1 MRVISRITFMLALTA
16 ALLSHVPARSWA
28 KSSPVPDSFPVD
40 SVRAGMTGV
49 GYSVFEG
56 SKVDTFGVTI
66 LGVLKG
72 YRPGATLIL
81 SRAHGAF
88 LERTGIIAGM
98 SGSPVYIN
106 GRLLGAI
113 AYTWAFTKDPV
124 GGITPIGEMLDLL
137 PTEPVQAEV
146 DDRLGALDTAPR
158 DESSPPPSGLYDP
171 TGARPIATPLV
182 LSGFTADAIKF
193 LKPWMEE
200 RGFVAS
206 PGGGEVPGIGCDE
219 IVPGSAVGVQLVR
232 GDWSAAAI
240 GTVTYRDKD
249 KVLAFGH
256 PFVAMGW
263 VRFPLTAATIHTV
276 FASQQISSKIGS
288 PSTPCGTLVAD
299 RSTGIYGEIGAQP
312 SMIPVRVDI
321 AGTGKRAKHYRFEVA
336 RSRFLT
342 PGLIGS
348 TVVNSISE
356 ALNDVG
362 FATLRYDIT
371 YHMNGGSTVLKKGN
385 ALLTQS
391 PVSGV
396 GEQVTQSLQLLLSD
410 HLKPS
415 TLDSAAIT
423 VHATTGLEAARI
435 SEVRVRPA
443 VAAPGDSVEVEV
455 TLRRG
460 ASAVET
466 RHVRLRVPPQT
477 PEGELMVRVC
487 DGEETDRWDRE
498 RAPERYKPETFDEVV
513 RLMEEERRL
522 DRLYV
527 QLYRAAAGA
536 SVRGDEI
543 SHAPPSVLGVLGAD
557 RKAGVVAPTKGA
569 TLAERTV
576 ETEFVTRGCESAKLD
591 VVPDRL
597 K

>member
-1 MRVISRITFMLALTA
+1 MRLIYSIAFVFGFGAT
-16 ALLSHVPARSWA
+16 LLSSAPARAARPPVPA
-28 KSSPVPDSFPVD
+28 SFPVD

-49 GYSVFEG
+49 GLSVFEG
-56 SKVDTFGVTI
+56 TRVDSFGVTI
-66 LGVLKG
+66 LGVLRG
-72 YRPGATLIL
+72 YRPGATLVL
-81 SRAHGAF
+81 ARAHGPF
-88 LERTGIIAGM
+88 LERTGVIAGM
-98 SGSPVYIN
+98 SGSPVYIQ

-137 PTEPVQAEV
+137 PSEPVAAEV
-146 DDRLGALDTAPR
+146 EDRLGAGPAPR
-158 DESSPPPSGLYDP
+158 DDSSPPPAGLYDP

-182 LSGFTADAIKF
+182 LSGFTADAIRF
-193 LKPWMEE
+193 LKPWMDE

-206 PGGGEVPGIGCDE
+206 PGGGTVPGPSCDS
-219 IVPGSAVGVQLVR
+219 IVPGSAVGVQLIR

-240 GTVTYRDKD
+240 GTVTYRDQD
-249 KVLAFGH
+249 KILAFGH

-321 AGTGKRAKHYRFEVA
+321 TGTGKRAKRYRFEVA

-348 TVVNSISE
+348 AVVNSISE

-362 FATLRYDIT
+362 FATLRYDLT
-371 YHMNGGSTVLKKGN
+371 YHMNGGATTLRKGN

-391 PVSGV
+391 PVAGV

-410 HLKPS
+410 HLKPT
-415 TLDSAAIT
+415 TLDSASISVRA
-423 VHATTGLEAARI
+423 AAGLEAARI
-435 SEVRVRPA
+435 SEVRLRPSM
-443 VAAPGDSVEVEV
+443 AAPGDSVEVEV

-460 ASAVET
+460 ASGSET
-466 RHVRLRVPPQT
+466 RRVRLRVPPQT
-477 PEGELMVRVC
+477 PEGELTVRVC

-513 RLMEEERRL
+513 KLMEEERRL
-522 DRLYV
+522 DHLYV
-527 QLYRAAAGA
+527 QLYRAGGGA
-536 SVRGDEI
+536 SVRGGEI
-543 SHAPPSVLGVLGAD
+543 SQAPPSVLGVLGAD
-557 RKAGVVAPTKGA
+557 RKSGAVAPTKGA
-569 TLAERTV
+569 TLAERSIPM
-576 ETEFVTRGCESAKLD
+576 EFVTRGCESAKLD

-597 K
+597 R

>member
-1 MRVISRITFMLALTA
+1 MRLIYNITLNLWLATALFSLAPGA
-16 ALLSHVPARSWA
+16 ALAARP
-28 KSSPVPDSFPVD
+28 PVPEAFPVE

-49 GYSVFEG
+49 GLSVFEG
-56 SKVDTFGVTI
+56 TRVDSFPVTI
-66 LGVLKG
+66 LGVLRG
-72 YRPGATLIL
+72 YRPGATLVL
-81 SRAHGAF
+81 ARAHGTF

-98 SGSPVYIN
+98 SGSPVYIQ

-124 GGITPIGEMLDLL
+124 AGITPIGEMLDLM
-137 PTEPVQAEV
+137 PTEPVTSEV
-146 DDRLGALDTAPR
+146 DERLGMADPPR
-158 DESSPPPSGLYDP
+158 DETSPPATGLYDP
-171 TGARPIATPLV
+171 TGARPISTPLV
-182 LSGFTADAIKF
+182 LSGFTADAIRF
-193 LKPWMEE
+193 LKPWMED

-206 PGGGEVPGIGCDE
+206 PGGGSVPGMECDS
-219 IVPGSAVGVQLVR
+219 IVPGSAVGVQLIR

-249 KVLAFGH
+249 RILAFGH

-276 FASQQISSKIGS
+276 FASQQISAKVGS

-321 AGTGKRAKHYRFEVA
+321 TGTGKRSKHYRFEVA
-336 RSRFLT
+336 RSRYLT
-342 PGLIGS
+342 PGLVGS

-362 FATLRYDIT
+362 FATLRYDLT
-371 YHMNGGSTVLKKGN
+371 YHMNGGATTIRKGN
-385 ALLTQS
+385 VILTQS
-391 PVSGV
+391 PIAGV
-396 GEQVTQSLQLLLSD
+396 GDQVSQSLTVLLGE
-410 HLKPS
+410 HFKPS
-415 TLDSAAIT
+415 TLDSASIA

-443 VAAPGDSVEVEV
+443 MAAPGDSVEVEIM
-455 TLRRG
+455 LRRG
-460 ASAVET
+460 ASDVET
-466 RHVRLRVPPQT
+466 RQVRLRVPPET
-477 PEGELMVRVC
+477 PEGELTVRVC

-498 RAPERYKPETFDEVV
+498 RTPERYKPETFDDVV
-513 RLMEEERRL
+513 RVFQEERRL

-527 QLYRAAAGA
+527 QLYRTAGGA
-536 SVRGDEI
+536 TVRGGEI
-543 SHAPPSVLGVLGAD
+543 SQAPPSVLGVLGAD
-557 RKAGVVAPTKGA
+557 RKSGAVAPTKGA
-569 TLAERTV
+569 TLAERSIA
-576 ETEFVTRGCESAKLD
+576 TEFVTRGCESAKLD

-597 K
+597 R

>member
-1 MRVISRITFMLALTA
+1 MRLIYNITFVFGLGA
-16 ALLSHVPARSWA
+16 ALLSSTPARAARPPVPA
-28 KSSPVPDSFPVD
+28 SFPVD

-49 GYSVFEG
+49 GLSVFEG
-56 SKVDTFGVTI
+56 TRVDSFGVTI
-66 LGVLKG
+66 LGVLRG
-72 YRPGATLIL
+72 YRPGATLVL
-81 SRAHGAF
+81 ARAHGPF
-88 LERTGIIAGM
+88 LERTGVIAGM
-98 SGSPVYIN
+98 SGSPVYIQ

-124 GGITPIGEMLDLL
+124 GGITPIGVMLDLL
-137 PTEPVQAEV
+137 PSEPVAAEV
-146 DDRLGALDTAPR
+146 EDRLGAGPAPR
-158 DESSPPPSGLYDP
+158 DDSSPPPAGLYDP

-182 LSGFTADAIKF
+182 LSGFTADAIRF
-193 LKPWMEE
+193 LKPWMDE

-206 PGGGEVPGIGCDE
+206 PGGGTVPGPSCDS
-219 IVPGSAVGVQLVR
+219 IVPGSAVGVQLIR

-240 GTVTYRDKD
+240 GTVTYRDQD
-249 KVLAFGH
+249 KILAFGH

-321 AGTGKRAKHYRFEVA
+321 TGTGKRAKRYRFEVA

-348 TVVNSISE
+348 AVVNSISE

-362 FATLRYDIT
+362 FATLRYDLT
-371 YHMNGGSTVLKKGN
+371 YHMNGGATTLRKGN

-391 PVSGV
+391 PVAGV

-410 HLKPS
+410 HLKPT
-415 TLDSAAIT
+415 TLDSASISVRA
-423 VHATTGLEAARI
+423 AAGLEAARI
-435 SEVRVRPA
+435 SEVRLRPSM
-443 VAAPGDSVEVEV
+443 AAPGDSVEVEV

-460 ASAVET
+460 ASGSET
-466 RHVRLRVPPQT
+466 RRVRLRVPPQT
-477 PEGELMVRVC
+477 PEGELTVRVC

-513 RLMEEERRL
+513 KLMEEERRL
-522 DRLYV
+522 DHLYV
-527 QLYRAAAGA
+527 QLYRAGGGA
-536 SVRGDEI
+536 SVRGGEI
-543 SHAPPSVLGVLGAD
+543 SQAPPSVLGVLGAD
-557 RKAGVVAPTKGA
+557 RKSGAVAPTKGA
-569 TLAERTV
+569 TLAERSIPM
-576 ETEFVTRGCESAKLD
+576 EFVTRGCESAKLD

-597 K
+597 R